1 LLQSKAA
8 IGAGILTLLERAN
21 LTPSQVKKVYLAGG
35 FGMHIRVANAIAC
48 GLLPGF
54 QPAQVEV
61 VGNTSLAGA
70 YLTLLDCGA
79 LDEVA
84 RISRRLDVVELNLDP
99 EFEGRYIDHLSLP

>member
-1 LLQSKAA
+1 
-8 IGAGILTLLERAN
+8 
-21 LTPSQVKKVYLAGG
+21 LTPAQVKKVYLAGG

-54 QPAQVEV
+54 KPEQVEV

-79 LDEVA
+79 LNEVA
-84 RISRRLDVVELNLDP
+84 RLSRQLDVIELNLDP
-99 EFEGRYIDHLSLP
+99 GFESRYIDNLALP

>member
-1 LLQSKAA
+1 
-8 IGAGILTLLERAN
+8 
-21 LTPSQVKKVYLAGG
+21 
-35 FGMHIRVANAIAC
+35 
-48 GLLPGF
+48 
-54 QPAQVEV
+54 